1 MKTLYEYEPADI
13 KMGNGEKM
21 DEVHAFLMG
30 QMFVIGLTGFK
41 PQPTD
46 PPDDPTYVI
55 RRHIADFLNAAQKA
69 GIVIA
74 KGESVP
80 ASLRADIDR

>member
-1 MKTLYEYEPADI
+1 MKTLYEYEAADI

-21 DEVHAFLMG
+21 DDVHAFLMG

-41 PQPTD
+41 PLPTD
-46 PPDDPTYVI
+46 PPDDATFVI

-69 GIVIA
+69 GITIA
-74 KGESVP
+74 KAEPVSATV
-80 ASLRADIDR
+80 RAEIDR